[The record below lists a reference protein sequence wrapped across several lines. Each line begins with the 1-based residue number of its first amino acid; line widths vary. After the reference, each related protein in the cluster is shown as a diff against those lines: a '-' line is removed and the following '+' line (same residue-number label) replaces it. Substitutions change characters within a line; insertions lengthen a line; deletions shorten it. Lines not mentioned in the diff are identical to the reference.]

1 LLLLHGHGGSS
12 LPLNMLNEG
21 GLVEGLSRVGWASL
35 LLLHLHL
42 LNRLLWLLLVG
53 GCRRML
59 VLLRLLSLLFRPS
72 HPKNA
77 AYKFLDRATL
87 AGIVC

>member
-1 LLLLHGHGGSS
+1 
-12 LPLNMLNEG
+12 MLNEG
-21 GLVEGLSRVGWASL
+21 GLVEVLSRVGWASL

-42 LNRLLWLLLVG
+42 LSRLLWLLLVG

>member
-1 LLLLHGHGGSS
+1 
-12 LPLNMLNEG
+12 MLNEG
-21 GLVEGLSRVGWASL
+21 GLVEVLSRVGWASL

-72 HPKNA
+72 HAKNA